1 MTDKKLTDN
10 EIIKAYEHCLNNKDC
25 IGCIADKHPSS
36 DKFSCSLEAQ
46 DILDLITRLQTRA
59 EKAEKVEYFADKT
72 IATLQAENKDLTETI
87 HNLIIEK
94 DALFDRAE
102 ELKAEVN
109 KLNAEN
115 MLTMSERNAFR
126 NSFYELSKQLKTAKS
141 EAVKE
146 FAERV
151 KKEAVT
157 RLYYGTN
164 LELEETECVEV
175 EDIDNLLKETV
186 GDN

>member
-1 MTDKKLTDN
+1 M
-10 EIIKAYEHCLNNKDC
+10 
-25 IGCIADKHPSS
+25 
-36 DKFSCSLEAQ
+36 
-46 DILDLITRLQTRA
+46 
-59 EKAEKVEYFADKT
+59 
-72 IATLQAENKDLTETI
+72 
-87 HNLIIEK
+87 
-94 DALFDRAE
+94 FDRAE